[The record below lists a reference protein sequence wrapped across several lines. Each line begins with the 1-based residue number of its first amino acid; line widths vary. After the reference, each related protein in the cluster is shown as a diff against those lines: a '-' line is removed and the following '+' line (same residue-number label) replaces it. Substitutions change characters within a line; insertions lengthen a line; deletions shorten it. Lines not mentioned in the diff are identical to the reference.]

1 MTPFAW
7 FGAVLAVLIA
17 LAVLAIA
24 ISLAADSLQKLW
36 DRWQYRHEELVIRRI
51 GTRLVQE
58 CHWLSENDAAMH
70 ALEAVGAA
78 MRDRATWDISNV
90 RERWREHLAAE
101 R

>member
-17 LAVLAIA
+17 LAVLAVSIG
-24 ISLAADSLQKLW
+24 LAADTLQNLW
-36 DRWQYRHEELVIRRI
+36 DRWQHRHEELVIRRI

-58 CHWLSENDAAMH
+58 CYWLSENDAAMH
-70 ALEAVGAA
+70 ALEAAGAA
-78 MRDRATWDISNV
+78 MRASGAWNIDAV
-90 RERWREHLAAE
+90 RERWRELQATE